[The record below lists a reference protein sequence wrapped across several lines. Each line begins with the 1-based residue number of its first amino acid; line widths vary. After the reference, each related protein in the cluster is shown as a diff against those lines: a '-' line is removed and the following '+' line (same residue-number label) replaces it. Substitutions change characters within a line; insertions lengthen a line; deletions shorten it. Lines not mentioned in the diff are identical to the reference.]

1 MGRSI
6 VILNFYLN
14 PESNRIGIELS
25 SSEQNDYYCPLTVYI
40 SRRVSA
46 DVVHLECRSSISN
59 TIRQPE
65 MLSDAR
71 SIWSSI
77 SNAATTINDNIS
89 TALENRDHESNGTER
104 DHSTEELQIYKKLLD
119 DAQMH
124 HVDLS
129 QASRVLIAEK
139 DAELKYWKKKSG
151 ADDVAVTTEGDP
163 DITMDRL
170 IEERD
175 ALQETL
181 ILIGAQLRDSLRESN
196 EAKVLTVKF
205 KESQDRYEAIK
216 TDFRKFSAEVEMQNK
231 HKNDT
236 IENLVAEYSKLVT
249 ESFHRQNGDA
259 VRYESIPRHNSINF
273 SIASLFHS
281 YLDY

>member
-1 MGRSI
+1 MRSI
-6 VILNFYLN
+6 DRNFKNLC
-14 PESNRIGIELS
+14 ESGIELTPES
-25 SSEQNDYYCPLTVYI
+25 KTTTT
-40 SRRVSA
+40 SRSGYNFRRGAA
-46 DVVHLECRSSISN
+46 DVVNLERCCNSSL
-59 TIRQPE
+59 TLREPE

-89 TALENRDHESNGTER
+89 TALENKDHESNGAER

-119 DAQMH
+119 EAQMH

-181 ILIGAQLRDSLRESN
+181 ILLGAQLRDSLRESN

-259 VRYESIPRHNSINF
+259 VRY
-273 SIASLFHS
+273 LFRPLHHCV
-281 YLDY
+281 

>member
-1 MGRSI
+1 
-6 VILNFYLN
+6 
-14 PESNRIGIELS
+14 
-25 SSEQNDYYCPLTVYI
+25 
-40 SRRVSA
+40 
-46 DVVHLECRSSISN
+46 
-59 TIRQPE
+59 

-77 SNAATTINDNIS
+77 SNAASSINDNIN
-89 TALENRDHESNGTER
+89 TALETLDNDGDAARQDNS
-104 DHSTEELQIYKKLLD
+104 SEELQIYKKLLD

-124 HVDLS
+124 HVELS
-129 QASRVLIAEK
+129 QASRVLVAEK
-139 DAELKYWKKKSG
+139 DAELKYWRKKSG
-151 ADDVAVTTEGDP
+151 ADEASSTSAESDP

-196 EAKVLTVKF
+196 EAKVLNAKF
-205 KESQDRYEAIK
+205 KESQVRYDAIK
-216 TDFRKFSAEVEMQNK
+216 TDFRKFSTEVETQNK
-231 HKNDT
+231 QKNDT

-259 VRYESIPRHNSINF
+259 
-273 SIASLFHS
+273 AK
-281 YLDY
+281 